1 MNIRGKFMYISAIFE
16 IILTMEGINPKTGN
30 TVQFR
35 YISGKV
41 QFGIQQGNSGIYPG
55 KTIQEYKRNS
65 DIYKLYMRL
74 SSPWRESPQ
83 KLAIQVRYTQGK
95 VPLGI

>member
-35 YISGKV
+35 YISRKV
-41 QFGIQQGNSGIYPG
+41 QFGI
-55 KTIQEYKRNS
+55 
-65 DIYKLYMRL
+65 
-74 SSPWRESPQ
+74 
-83 KLAIQVRYTQGK
+83 
-95 VPLGI
+95 